1 MTPLLQTERL
11 LLRRFFPEDVPALFL
26 LLQDEEVNTF
36 LPWFALKDMQ
46 EAETFYRE
54 RIAPEYEKPQA
65 RFYAVCLRED
75 NVPIGYITVGAEES
89 RDLGYALRRQ
99 FWHRGIMTEAGI
111 EVLKE
116 LEGAGIPFVT
126 ATHDV
131 KNLQSG
137 GVMRRLGLKYQ
148 YSYVEQWQPKD
159 IPVTFRMYQRNLDGD
174 PRHVFLKYWQ
184 TYPVHFIEKEL

>member
-111 EVLKE
+111 KVLKE
-116 LEGAGIPFVT
+116 LERAGIPYVT

-131 KNLQSG
+131 KNPKSG

>member
-116 LEGAGIPFVT
+116 LERAGIPYVT

-131 KNLQSG
+131 KNLKSG

>member
-36 LPWFALKDMQ
+36 LPWFALKDIQ

-116 LEGAGIPFVT
+116 LERAGIPYVT

-131 KNLQSG
+131 KNPKSG

>member
-36 LPWFALKDMQ
+36 LPWFALKDIQ

-131 KNLQSG
+131 KNPKSG

>member
-116 LEGAGIPFVT
+116 LERAGIPYVT

-131 KNLQSG
+131 KNPKSG

>member
-1 MTPLLQTERL
+1 MTPLLQAERL

-116 LEGAGIPFVT
+116 LERAGIPYVT

>member
-75 NVPIGYITVGAEES
+75 NVPIGYITIGAEES

-116 LEGAGIPFVT
+116 LERAGIPYVT

-131 KNLQSG
+131 KNLKSG

>member
-111 EVLKE
+111 KVLKE
-116 LEGAGIPFVT
+116 LEGAGIPYVT

-131 KNLQSG
+131 KNPKSG

>member
-116 LEGAGIPFVT
+116 LERAGIPYVT

-131 KNLQSG
+131 KNPKSG

-174 PRHVFLKYWQ
+174 PHHVFLKYWQ

>member
-1 MTPLLQTERL
+1 MTSLLQTERL

-65 RFYAVCLRED
+65 RVYAVCLRED
-75 NVPIGYITVGAEES
+75 NVPIGYITIGAEES

-116 LEGAGIPFVT
+116 LEGAGIPYVT

-131 KNLQSG
+131 KNPKSG

>member
-1 MTPLLQTERL
+1 MTPLLQAERL

-36 LPWFALKDMQ
+36 LPWFALKDIQ

-131 KNLQSG
+131 KNPKSG

>member
-1 MTPLLQTERL
+1 MTSLLQTERL

-116 LEGAGIPFVT
+116 LERAGIPYVT

-131 KNLQSG
+131 KNLKSG